1 MQPTAKYLLEGERVA
16 DGAEESIDKVSDETD
31 PDVSKDNLTENINVD
46 LVDNAIK
53 VQEISEIKDDQVKE
67 EIIKDDFEVK
77 EVIIKDGDK
86 TKEELLEDN
95 NKVDITEH
103 HEQSKD
109 ETMVIKED
117 KVEGESLSI
126 VSRILHEKN
135 IPDTSIASDHE
146 KSVSTRN
153 GMMAKRFFLGA
164 KLLYNQILSFPHHLM
179 TDSSILFEH

>member
-16 DGAEESIDKVSDETD
+16 DGAEESIDKVSGESDQDEN
-31 PDVSKDNLTENINVD
+31 KNVD
-46 LVDNAIK
+46 LVDNAEK
-53 VQEISEIKDDQVKE
+53 VQEVSEIKDDQVKE

-86 TKEELLEDN
+86 TREELLEDD

-109 ETMVIKED
+109 ETIVIKED